1 MPIANTCF
9 HAVGQGCFYSVEI
22 FCAPESVPLRM
33 VYDCGSETAGDGL
46 KREISSFHRLVH
58 DATLDML
65 VLSHLDADHV
75 NGLSLLLDNGF
86 TAKNVFLPYLTP
98 AQRVIAAAASDGEA
112 YPDYFE
118 LLADPVG
125 FLEGRGVENI
135 IFISG
140 GEAEQESVSEGASPP
155 FGPADNGGNSPS
167 LDDLENE
174 EEGGPRFDRGEY
186 SKPASPER
194 QPSNYG
200 LPPNAPQA
208 ETALDSRPPQKAKL
222 HFKTDRK
229 PFRLNYCW
237 KGKFLHRD
245 DMRSVVNRICN
256 DGDFI
261 ILDSDP
267 TSVQRYKRFLR
278 EVHGY
283 FGTLDPRRLVVA
295 IRDKS
300 DRKKLRN
307 AYRHI
312 CGNHNDVSLVLWHGP
327 IKMEAR
333 ARLRSGARARRR
345 GQIAAIATCNG
356 GTLLAGDLTCTNQ
369 TVEKMERHFG
379 RWLRESAFLGAPHHG
394 SLHSWNPKLLEVTR
408 PDVIWVISAGIHNGY
423 NHPHPQ
429 VTDSLDNTNGGVRW
443 FVNDERN
450 PIAMRIETI

>member
-1 MPIANTCF
+1 MPFANTCF

-58 DATLDML
+58 DAKLDML

-98 AQRVIAAAASDGEA
+98 AQRVMAAAGADSETD
-112 YPDYFE
+112 PNYFE
-118 LLADPVG
+118 LLGDPIG
-125 FLEGRGVENI
+125 FLEGRRVENI
-135 IFISG
+135 IFVSG
-140 GEAEQESVSEGASPP
+140 SDDEQENSKDQTVSP
-155 FGPADNGGNSPS
+155 FEPAGDNGNSPN
-167 LDDLENE
+167 LEDLENDAKRDLHFYKGE
-174 EEGGPRFDRGEY
+174 QSNSTAKRGQLFQGTLLPDAPLPE
-186 SKPASPER
+186 PAS
-194 QPSNYG
+194 
-200 LPPNAPQA
+200 
-208 ETALDSRPPQKAKL
+208 DSRLPQKAKL

-229 PFRLNYCW
+229 PFRLNHCW

-245 DMRSVVNRICN
+245 DICSVVNRICSDLDFTIR
-256 DGDFI
+256 DG
-261 ILDSDP
+261 DP
-267 TSVQRYKRFLR
+267 TSVQRYKRFLQ

-283 FGTLDPRRLVVA
+283 FGTLDPGRLVAA

-327 IKMEAR
+327 SKMEAP
-333 ARLRSGARARRR
+333 ARLRSSERARRR

-369 TVEKMERHFG
+369 TVDKMKRHFG
-379 RWLRESAFLGAPHHG
+379 KWLRESAFFGAPHHG

-408 PDVIWVISAGIHNGY
+408 PDVIWVISAGIRNGHH
-423 NHPHPQ
+423 HPDPQ
-429 VTDSLDNTNGGVRW
+429 VIDSLDNTNGGVRW